1 MSRALR
7 VLGYSQVYHIIL
19 KGIDNQ
25 DIFYDSLDRNFFL
38 KLFSITKANFNYCVY
53 AYCLMTNHV
62 HMVIKCDNSLLSK
75 SIQSLVVRY
84 VHYFNKKYSRTGSLF
99 QDRFKSKNIET
110 LKYFLEVCRYVHRNP
125 EKAGM
130 ALTQNY
136 KWSSYQ
142 EYLGIEK
149 IINKEPL
156 LHYFDNNLSEFINY
170 TLTTLNDDNVEDF
183 IEYELINKFTD
194 EQLSSII
201 MEKFDIHDR
210 SQINSFFKNKNR
222 IDLKKDLKKI
232 KSIPWTNKT
241 QVARVLRISR
251 KIVQNLWDSK

>member
-1 MSRALR
+1 MSRTLR
-7 VLGYSQVYHIIL
+7 ILGYSQTYHIIL

-38 KLFSITKANFNYCVY
+38 KLFLTTKENFNYCVY

-75 SIQSLVVRY
+75 SIQSLVVKY
-84 VHYFNKKYSRTGSLF
+84 VQYFNKKYSRTGSLF
-99 QDRFKSKNIET
+99 QDRFKSKNVET

-125 EKAGM
+125 EKAGI

-149 IINKEPL
+149 IINKKPL
-156 LHYFDNNLSEFINY
+156 LYYFDNNLSEFINY
-170 TLTTLNDDNVEDF
+170 TLTTLNIDSVEDF
-183 IEYELINKFTD
+183 VEYELINKFTD

-201 MEKFDIHDR
+201 MKKFNLHDIN
-210 SQINSFFKNKNR
+210 QINSFFKNKNR
-222 IDLKKDLKKI
+222 IDLQKDLKII

-241 QVARVLRISR
+241 QVARVIRVSR